1 MTCSSLC
8 LFLFSLSLSS
18 LSLSSFSLS
27 LSLSQLVTLEG
38 SLLAR
43 QLLNGAIA
51 RQGNCAIK
59 QLYAI
64 PQRPRVDYLVTLFLH
79 MAPLLVLVPAP
90 LLLVSCTLA
99 SGASWCSSGIRFWRT
114 AGILSLCLYPSLLHL
129 ACSFL
134 MLFLL
139 SLSLSLS
146 LELVFSI
153 ALSLSLSLSL
163 SRCLSLFLPLPL
175 FRSLSFPHALFS
187 CRVALCSVLFC
198 SVLFCSVL
206 FCSVLFCSIL
216 FCSVLF
222 C

>member
-1 MTCSSLC
+1 MS
-8 LFLFSLSLSS
+8 LFSLSLSS
-18 LSLSSFSLS
+18 LSLS
-27 LSLSQLVTLEG
+27 LSLSQLVLLEG

-64 PQRPRVDYLVTLFLH
+64 PQRPRVDYLVPLFLH

-99 SGASWCSSGIRFWRT
+99 SGASWCSSGIRFWLT
-114 AGILSLCLYPSLLHL
+114 AGILSLCLFPSLLHL

-146 LELVFSI
+146 LKLVFSI
-153 ALSLSLSLSL
+153 ALSLSVSLSLSLLNGEIAKHARARALSLCLSLSSLSLSPLSLSL
-163 SRCLSLFLPLPL
+163 SLSLSQLVTL
-175 FRSLSFPHALFS
+175 A
-187 CRVALCSVLFC
+187 
-198 SVLFCSVL
+198 
-206 FCSVLFCSIL
+206 
-216 FCSVLF
+216 
-222 C
+222 